1 MGDSYEP
8 YLQTSDI
15 QDLAAPRL
23 GSFLSSGFY
32 DLSADDSNEGDRQE
46 VHIDSG
52 KTLPLAEDVIVRRNY
67 ILIKDELSVGWIH
80 DFLLQHEVLSQRDL
94 EDICSGLR
102 PRHVQV
108 DALLKLL
115 LRHGRSACSK
125 LIQILP
131 DCGYSHIL
139 DVFHETT
146 NFKTKEDWMKYQSEI
161 QVHHIET
168 EHSFLSKTIEPVST
182 ADFILQELE
191 EGSFSVDDHDRVMN
205 EVSKSRQSKV
215 LLRQVVKYDGVVLN
229 CFLCAVDQIRHI
241 LPGTSIIKRLENA
254 NLTWGKGRKKV
265 GVYFQDEHLVT
276 VVDLNY
282 DDERRDHVI
291 ILKFGNQ
298 KKRAIHELENVLV
311 RRIQSLDTEIDE
323 LANRFMHMSIQDGQA
338 GSVVIYVKALT
349 DRAAENL
356 DKHHL
361 KAFIQKVL
369 QDSEVNRLLPVG
381 IFHLQVET
389 FTSGFVQEE
398 VWEIDRDSLTEILTD
413 NRPML
418 EEELEPFCFLQRFQQ
433 DQIFSQDEIE
443 SIRKHGSRRY
453 RANEFLRLL
462 QAKGNPAMEAFMD
475 EMRRGDS
482 YMLQQLIPSPTS
494 TQCKECVRG
503 AILDNYESIRDEID
517 VRVTDYTDPPCHSA
531 HALYKD
537 SSERYR
543 SPQALL
549 KHVLECDTA
558 LMRFLKVIK
567 STPIAKLTQSDCTCQ
582 GFREL
587 TTRIQ
592 RKKRIYNFRISSVL
606 MKDNSHEKKQ
616 LVQDVLPAHTGRSPY
631 THKAVSREKP
641 VSTKKV
647 VIAKTIDLSIE
658 RVPLTTFTPLIQ
670 KFPMSKKKPSKQKNS
685 KTVKK

>member
-15 QDLAAPRL
+15 QDLTAPRL
-23 GSFLSSGFY
+23 GSLLSSGFY
-32 DLSADDSNEGDRQE
+32 DDSNEGDRQE
-46 VHIDSG
+46 VPTESG
-52 KTLPLAEDVIVRRNY
+52 KALPLAEDVIVRRNY
-67 ILIKDELSVGWIH
+67 ILLKDELSVGWIH

-94 EDICSGLR
+94 EDICSGLG

-161 QVHHIET
+161 RVHQIEM

-182 ADFILQELE
+182 ADFVLQELE
-191 EGSFSVDDHDRVMN
+191 EDAYSIDDHDQVMN
-205 EVSKSRQSKV
+205 EVSKSRQSRV
-215 LLRQVVKYDGVVLN
+215 LLRQVVNYDGVVLN

-254 NLTWGKGRKKV
+254 NLAKGKSRKKV

-298 KKRAIHELENVLV
+298 KKRATQELENVLV

-349 DRAAENL
+349 DSAAENMN
-356 DKHHL
+356 KHHL

-369 QDSEVNRLLPVG
+369 QDPEVNRLFPVG
-381 IFHLQVET
+381 TFNIQVET
-389 FTSGFVQEE
+389 ITSGFVQEE
-398 VWEIDRDSLTEILTD
+398 VWKIDRDSLTEILTD

-418 EEELEPFCFLQRFQQ
+418 EDELEPFCFLQRFQQ

-462 QAKGNPAMEAFMD
+462 QAKGDPAIEVFMD
-475 EMRRGDS
+475 EMRRRGDS
-482 YMLQQLIPSPTS
+482 YMLQQLIPSSPS

-503 AILDNYESIRDEID
+503 AILDNYEGIRDEID

-558 LMRFLKVIK
+558 LMRFLKVIR

-606 MKDNSHEKKQ
+606 MKDNPHEKEQ
-616 LVQDVLPAHTGRSPY
+616 LVKDVLPAHKGRSPH

-641 VSTKKV
+641 VSTKKFV
-647 VIAKTIDLSIE
+647 LAKTLDLGIE

-670 KFPMSKKKPSKQKNS
+670 RFPTSKKKPSKQKNS

>member
-15 QDLAAPRL
+15 QDLTAPRL
-23 GSFLSSGFY
+23 GSLLSSGFY
-32 DLSADDSNEGDRQE
+32 
-46 VHIDSG
+46 
-52 KTLPLAEDVIVRRNY
+52 EDVIVRRNY
-67 ILIKDELSVGWIH
+67 ILLKDELSVGWIH

-108 DALLKLL
+108 DTLLKLL

-131 DCGYSHIL
+131 DCGYNHIL

-161 QVHHIET
+161 RVHHIEM

-182 ADFILQELE
+182 ADFVLQELE
-191 EGSFSVDDHDRVMN
+191 EDAYSIDDHDQVMN

-215 LLRQVVKYDGVVLN
+215 LLRQVVNYDGVVLN

-241 LPGTSIIKRLENA
+241 LPGTSILKRLENA
-254 NLTWGKGRKKV
+254 NLAKGKGRKKV

-298 KKRAIHELENVLV
+298 KKRATQELENVLV
-311 RRIQSLDTEIDE
+311 RRIQCLDTEIDE

-349 DRAAENL
+349 DSAAENVN
-356 DKHHL
+356 KHHL

-369 QDSEVNRLLPVG
+369 QDPEVNRLLPVG
-381 IFHLQVET
+381 TFNIQVET
-389 FTSGFVQEE
+389 ITSGFVKEE
-398 VWEIDRDSLTEILTD
+398 VWKIDRDSLTEILTD

-418 EEELEPFCFLQRFQQ
+418 EDELEPFCFLRRFQQ

-462 QAKGNPAMEAFMD
+462 QAKGDPAMEVFMD
-475 EMRRGDS
+475 EMRRRGDS
-482 YMLQQLIPSPTS
+482 YMLRQLIPSSPS

-503 AILDNYESIRDEID
+503 AILDNYEGIRDEID
-517 VRVTDYTDPPCHSA
+517 VRVTDYTDPSCHSA

-549 KHVLECDTA
+549 KHVLECETA
-558 LMRFLKVIK
+558 LMRFLKVIR

-582 GFREL
+582 
-587 TTRIQ
+587 
-592 RKKRIYNFRISSVL
+592 
-606 MKDNSHEKKQ
+606 DNPHEKEQ
-616 LVQDVLPAHTGRSPY
+616 LVKDVLPAHTGRSPH

-641 VSTKKV
+641 VSTKKFV
-647 VIAKTIDLSIE
+647 LAKTLDLGIE

-670 KFPMSKKKPSKQKNS
+670 RFPTSKTKPSKQKNS